1 MFVEVMI
8 LRFLMAHLQ
17 AEILDV
23 ALYIGKVGKGLLDL
37 QHRHGG
43 K

>member
-1 MFVEVMI
+1 VFVEVMI

-23 ALYIGKVGKGLLDL
+23 VLYNGKVGKGLLDL
-37 QHRHGG
+37 QHLHGR